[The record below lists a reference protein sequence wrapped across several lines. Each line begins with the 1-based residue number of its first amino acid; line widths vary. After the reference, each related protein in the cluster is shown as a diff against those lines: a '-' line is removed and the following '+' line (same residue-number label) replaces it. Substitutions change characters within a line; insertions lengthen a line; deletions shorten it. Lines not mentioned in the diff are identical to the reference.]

1 MPAPFTA
8 SSSSNSMATQPA
20 TTTRRSAAT
29 ASHRGDQLAQIHIAR
44 KALIA
49 AGVFRSVDEYRDLL
63 AGLFN
68 GRNSSADLN
77 DAERL
82 QLLHHFQRLGWKGTV
97 GGSRANPA
105 TGRKPA
111 PWSPKLK
118 KLWSLWQQLADKG
131 LVTDRTSKG
140 LSKWCFRQTAG
151 PGGRGGVDRVEFLNP
166 AQLQGC
172 TEAAKL
178 WLERGTEARPGSA
191 SIHAGSMAQAER
203 RLEDAN
209 RGSAAAGEGQP

>member
-1 MPAPFTA
+1 
-8 SSSSNSMATQPA
+8 MATKPA
-20 TTTRRSAAT
+20 TARTT

-44 KALIA
+44 KALME
-49 AGVFRSVDEYRDLL
+49 AGVVQSVDEYRDLL
-63 AGLFN
+63 SGLFN
-68 GRNSSADLN
+68 GRRSAADLN

-97 GGSRANPA
+97 GGSRANAAPA
-105 TGRKPA
+105 KKRA

-178 WLERGTEARPGSA
+178 WLERGIEARPGSA

-209 RGSAAAGEGQP
+209 RGRTDAADAVEGQP